1 MEIVEFGWLTADQRR
16 ELEGGERDPFD
27 AAGVS
32 LRYRPKERHV
42 ALRDE
47 RGRLVAS
54 TGLVIAD
61 VEVEGERFPVVGV
74 GGVIVEAGHRGRGLG
89 REVVEAALAK
99 ARTLGPRF
107 ALLFCHE
114 SRAGLYRK
122 VGFARVTAGVSVQQ
136 DGGYAPM
143 PLHTMWRALRADAR
157 WPNGPVLLHS
167 LPF

>member
-1 MEIVEFGWLTADQRR
+1 MEIVEFGRLSADQRR
-16 ELEGGERDPFD
+16 ELEGDEHDPFD
-27 AAGVS
+27 FAGVS
-32 LRYRPKERHV
+32 LHYRPKERHV

-54 TGLVIAD
+54 TGMVLAD
-61 VEVEGERFPVVGV
+61 VEVQGERFPVVGV
-74 GGVIVEAGHRGRGLG
+74 GGVIVEAGHRGRGLA

-99 ARTLGPRF
+99 ARTLGPQF

-114 SRAGLYRK
+114 DRAGLYRK
-122 VGFARVTAGVSVQQ
+122 LGFARVTAAVSVRQ

-143 PLHTMWRALRADAR
+143 PQHTMWRALRADAR
-157 WPNGPVLLHS
+157 WPDGPVLLHS